1 MVTQT
6 ALRLNLSCK
15 AVTFC
20 REYKIDIS
28 FTEVYNFFAS
38 VIKVM
43 CPLIAIIKEK
53 SMAVCSFLSH
63 ESIYDADVE
72 DRLQTA
78 ADQVVNE
85 NESVEFLLNYKCES
99 IDRRRINC

>member
-1 MVTQT
+1 
-6 ALRLNLSCK
+6 
-15 AVTFC
+15 
-20 REYKIDIS
+20 
-28 FTEVYNFFAS
+28 
-38 VIKVM
+38 
-43 CPLIAIIKEK
+43 
-53 SMAVCSFLSH
+53 MAVCSFLSH